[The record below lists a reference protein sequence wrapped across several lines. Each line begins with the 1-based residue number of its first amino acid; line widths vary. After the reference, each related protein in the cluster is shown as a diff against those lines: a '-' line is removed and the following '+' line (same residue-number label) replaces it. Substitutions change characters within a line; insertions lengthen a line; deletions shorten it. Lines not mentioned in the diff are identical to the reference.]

1 MGIAR
6 YCHFTKKDPVATLK
20 SISINVLYAFFDW
33 LLRER
38 KNSLGA
44 SSSLQT
50 YWNALCLVR
59 KQETGYHQIDPLIKS
74 QMHGAGQL
82 PLGLRLG

>member
-1 MGIAR
+1 
-6 YCHFTKKDPVATLK
+6 VATLEG
-20 SISINVLYAFFDW
+20 ISINVLYAFFDW

-44 SSSLQT
+44 ASSLQT

-59 KQETGYHQIDPLIKS
+59 KQETGCHLLDPLIKS
-74 QMHGAGQL
+74 QMHGVYQL
-82 PLGLRLG
+82 RRGTGLR

>member
-1 MGIAR
+1 M
-6 YCHFTKKDPVATLK
+6 KDPVATLK
-20 SISINVLYAFFDW
+20 GISINVLYAFFDW

-38 KNSLGA
+38 KDRLGA
-44 SSSLQT
+44 ASSLQT

-74 QMHGAGQL
+74 QMHGVCRSSQ
-82 PLGLRLG
+82 RLSIG